1 MSGESWTK
9 QIKDLEGYQFELVIM
24 AMDDHLSRTLTLA
37 PYARWLRN
45 VPVVFV
51 DPPLISSYRQQLDGV
66 SGGIQK
72 GRKIVIVSPVLPI
85 AYPSD
90 SSIKI
95 FLVNLGIPN
104 DIFEENDVVYKS
116 PFGDKLVIQIFGSSP
131 K

>member
-1 MSGESWTK
+1 M
-9 QIKDLEGYQFELVIM
+9 DV
-24 AMDDHLSRTLTLA
+24 DDHLSRTLTLA
-37 PYARWLRN
+37 PYSRWLKN

-51 DPPLISSYRQQLDGV
+51 DPPLISSYRQQLEV
-66 SGGIQK
+66 VCGGIQK

-90 SSIKI
+90 TSVKI

-116 PFGDKLVIQIFGSSP
+116 PFGDKLVIQIFSSSP